1 MPNRFTSDEML
12 LIAHALSSYQHNAA
26 FRSVRDKVRA
36 VVDEINGDQTK
47 ASPLPRVRR
56 SQGLVAQNKS
66 ST

>member
-12 LIAHALSSYQHNAA
+12 LIAQALSSYQHNAA

-47 ASPLPRVRR
+47 ACPLPRVRR
-56 SQGLVAQNKS
+56 SQGLVTQNKS
-66 ST
+66 YK